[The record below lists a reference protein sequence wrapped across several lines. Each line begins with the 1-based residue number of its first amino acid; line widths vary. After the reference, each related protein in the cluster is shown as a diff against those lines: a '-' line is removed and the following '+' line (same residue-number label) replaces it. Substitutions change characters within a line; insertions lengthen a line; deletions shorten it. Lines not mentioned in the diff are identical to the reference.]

1 MPTSTPS
8 PVFGNQEFHY
18 TREDFQQVRERLYR
32 LTGISLA
39 ESKAQLVYSRL
50 SRRLRLLRLGSFAEY
65 FTHLDREPGEQQL
78 FVNALTTNLTAFFR
92 ERHHFPLLAD
102 LARRQLQ
109 RHRPLRIWS
118 AAASTG
124 EEPYSIA
131 ITLVEALGSF
141 DPPVK
146 IVASDIDTGV
156 LDCARQGVYPLER
169 LEQMPAPLKK
179 RFFLR
184 GTGPNAGKARVVE
197 ELRQLVEFRQINLLE
212 ADWSIAGELDAI
224 FCRNVMIYFDKPTQT
239 RLLERMVALL
249 RPEGLFFAGHSE
261 NFVHASHLG
270 ALRRPDRL
278 QPGLIAM
285 NLQAR
290 EGAPLNRYYDPYFAC
305 DAVKLLPGEYF
316 ASGED
321 LVIVTVLGSC
331 VSVCLRDPLNGIAGM
346 NHFMLPERGLGGDP
360 ASPSARYGSHA
371 MELLINRMLAL
382 GASRERLQAK
392 VFGGGSVLRQ
402 ISAAIGQR
410 NVEFTLDYL
419 ATERIPLLASDVLE
433 AFPRKIYFFPRNGR
447 VLVKSLVEL
456 KNDTV
461 LQRERDYRRR
471 IDRNADGGP
480 IDLF

>member
-1 MPTSTPS
+1 
-8 PVFGNQEFHY
+8 
-18 TREDFQQVRERLYR
+18 
-32 LTGISLA
+32 
-39 ESKAQLVYSRL
+39 
-50 SRRLRLLRLGSFAEY
+50 
-65 FTHLDREPGEQQL
+65 
-78 FVNALTTNLTAFFR
+78 
-92 ERHHFPLLAD
+92 
-102 LARRQLQ
+102 
-109 RHRPLRIWS
+109 
-118 AAASTG
+118 
-124 EEPYSIA
+124 
-131 ITLVEALGSF
+131 
-141 DPPVK
+141 
-146 IVASDIDTGV
+146 
-156 LDCARQGVYPLER
+156 
-169 LEQMPAPLKK
+169 
-179 RFFLR
+179 
-184 GTGPNAGKARVVE
+184 
-197 ELRQLVEFRQINLLE
+197 
-212 ADWSIAGELDAI
+212 
-224 FCRNVMIYFDKPTQT
+224 
-239 RLLERMVALL
+239 
-249 RPEGLFFAGHSE
+249 
-261 NFVHASHLG
+261 
-270 ALRRPDRL
+270 
-278 QPGLIAM
+278 M

-290 EGAPLNRYYDPYFAC
+290 EGAPLNLYYDPYFAC